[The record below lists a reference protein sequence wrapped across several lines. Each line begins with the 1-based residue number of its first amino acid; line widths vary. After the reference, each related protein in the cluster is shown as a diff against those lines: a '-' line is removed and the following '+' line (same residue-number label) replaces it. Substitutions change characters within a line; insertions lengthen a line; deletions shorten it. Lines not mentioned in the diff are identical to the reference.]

1 MRWWQ
6 DALKESADRVASRL
20 RAHGLSPQMISL
32 FRTAMDKLA
41 EVKTTAL
48 AADKQAVVWQQA
60 TTLLG
65 TLERNL
71 SRDGILQFAIVVVG
85 KVDAAYLIYEPVAEA
100 LGNLERQLNS
110 DQPWSVVDSGS
121 GVGKGTGASAECA
134 EGVEAL
140 VTMARAMVEYSGKY
154 VIQYGPDR

>member
-1 MRWWQ
+1 M
-6 DALKESADRVASRL
+6 DR
-20 RAHGLSPQMISL
+20 
-32 FRTAMDKLA
+32 LA
-41 EVKTTAL
+41 EVKATAPAAGARVAPSSVVTCCETM
-48 AADKQAVVWQQA
+48 AADANAVVWQHA

-65 TLERNL
+65 TLERDL
-71 SRDGILQFAIVVVG
+71 SRDGILQLAIVVVG
-85 KVDAAYLIYEPVAEA
+85 KADAAYLIYEPVAEA

-110 DQPWSVVDSGS
+110 DQPLSVVDSGS

-134 EGVEAL
+134 EGIEAL